1 MSSLPPLSQPSEDDP
16 QIDTTGIPTHRCL
29 NCGGETFLTI
39 VWFEN
44 YDIAGW
50 YLNGKCEG
58 CGAPVTL
65 PCPVD
70 KPEGLVETE
79 SHE

>member
-1 MSSLPPLSQPSEDDP
+1 M
-16 QIDTTGIPTHRCL
+16 IDTTGIPTHRCL

-39 VWFEN
+39 VWFEDYN
-44 YDIAGW
+44 IAGW
-50 YLNGKCEG
+50 YLNGKCES

-70 KPEGLVETE
+70 SPDYVEDAE
-79 SHE
+79 SHDPDC